1 MNLPKFLTAVDSYTK
16 EMSHIELES
25 FIHHIACV
33 LPEEKRADFIEILK
47 IEKQITEP
55 NSVKIQLKNQ
65 IQPLLKQLSEIEQEL
80 DKIEAGD
87 SYLIGNENEYYYHDW
102 YDDEEEDEEDEYEFE
117 DPDGLLLIL
126 DKAIQLV
133 HQCVDNELY
142 KEGYIL
148 ANRLTTL
155 PVYVEGEY
163 SDYYEDDLL
172 LSDLNDYEL
181 LKSDFDQFVL
191 DALYLAYMGNE
202 LKERSE
208 ILYQMMVEL
217 GNVTLENILQH
228 GKEELEQFDEF
239 LMLWIEYLSNL
250 SERYAEKF
258 LLEAYEL
265 VGDNEE
271 LLLANARKYV
281 KKHPS
286 LYRQYLLQTLG
297 DRTIQKLFEVGMEA
311 LSAISSTYTIR
322 SEIAL
327 LTANYALQLN
337 KTEGAEQC
345 WVEAFCSNTAAIN
358 YMRLYLECKDYS
370 KYKEKIKKQYEYI
383 AERRKIYNISFPSE
397 ELREN
402 CITEQEYC
410 TLLFL
415 DGEFEILIR
424 KYMNV
429 KEALGWSMTFM
440 KKGIALLLLSLF
452 QGKELPVGLKYMAE
466 SAIEAFHFSVEEY
479 QKGLNT
485 KIKEDNFSFFWNR
498 FCEWNKKQNR
508 SEKEKEELVA
518 KLEKWISYRVEGI
531 MQGNHRKYYGEC
543 ASFIA
548 ALGEVKEYRGE
559 LLGKQNFMQSYKIK
573 YPRRTAFHQELY
585 NFGLVK

>member
-1 MNLPKFLTAVDSYTK
+1 MNLPKFLTTVDSYTK
-16 EMSHIELES
+16 EMSHTELES
-25 FIHHIACV
+25 FIHHIARI
-33 LPEEKRADFIEILK
+33 LPEEKRDDFIELLQTAK
-47 IEKQITEP
+47 HITEP
-55 NSVKIQLKNQ
+55 NPVEIQLKNQ
-65 IQPLLKQLSEIEQEL
+65 IKQPLLKQLNEIQQEL
-80 DKIEAGD
+80 DKIEKGD
-87 SYLIGNENEYYYHDW
+87 SYLIGNVTEYYYHDW
-102 YDDEEEDEEDEYEFE
+102 YDDDDEDEYEFE

-142 KEGYIL
+142 KEGYML
-148 ANRLTTL
+148 ANRLAYL
-155 PVYVEGEY
+155 LVYVEGEY
-163 SDYYEDDLL
+163 SEYCGEDLS
-172 LSDLNDYEL
+172 LSDLNNYEL
-181 LKSDFDQFVL
+181 LKSNFDQFVL

-202 LKERSE
+202 LKERPE

-217 GNVTLENILQH
+217 GNVTLEKVLQH

-239 LMLWIEYLSNL
+239 LMVWIEYLSNL

-258 LLEAYEL
+258 LLEAYAL
-265 VGDNEE
+265 VGDNDE

-286 LYRQYLLQTLG
+286 LYRQYLLQTSG
-297 DRTIQKLFEVGMEA
+297 DRTVQKLFEVGMEA

-327 LTANYALQLN
+327 LTANYALQLE
-337 KTEGAEQC
+337 KTEEAEQC
-345 WVEAFCSNTAAIN
+345 WVEAFCSNTTAIN

-370 KYKEKIKKQYEYI
+370 KYKEKIKKQYEYM
-383 AERRKIYNISFPSE
+383 AERRKVYSISFPSE

-402 CITEQEYC
+402 CITEHKHC
-410 TLLFL
+410 ALLFL
-415 DGEFEILIR
+415 DGEFETLI
-424 KYMNV
+424 KKHV
-429 KEALGWSMTFM
+429 KESLGWSMTFM
-440 KKGIALLLLSLF
+440 KQGIALLLLSLF
-452 QGKELPVGLKYMAE
+452 QGKELPAGLKCMAE
-466 SAIEAFHFSVEEY
+466 SAIGAFDFSVEEY

-485 KIKEDNFSFFWNR
+485 KIKEDNFSFFWKC

-508 SEKEKEELVA
+508 SEKEKEELIE

-559 LLGKQNFMQSYKIK
+559 LLGKQNFMQSYKVK
-573 YPRRTAFHQELY
+573 YARRTAFHQELY